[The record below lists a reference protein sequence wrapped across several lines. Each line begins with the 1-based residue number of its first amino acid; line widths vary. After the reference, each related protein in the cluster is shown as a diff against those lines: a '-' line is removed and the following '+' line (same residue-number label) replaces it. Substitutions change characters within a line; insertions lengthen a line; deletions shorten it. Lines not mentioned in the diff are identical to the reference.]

1 MLAKLRNGGE
11 ACTAANRFYV
21 EASVADRFAEKLA
34 AKMGAMTMGRGDDD
48 GVQLGPL
55 VTEATVEKVDRL
67 AKDAISGGARAL
79 VGGQR
84 PGGNGFFYPATVL
97 VDVPEDA
104 DCLTEEIF
112 GPVAPIVTFT
122 TEAEA
127 VRQANDTPFGLV
139 AYLYTGDLGRGLRVS
154 ERLECGMVGINR
166 GVISDPAH
174 LSVG

>member
-127 VRQANDTPFGLV
+127 VRRATTLPSAWSPTSTPVTSVADCGSANGWN
-139 AYLYTGDLGRGLRVS
+139 AAWS
-154 ERLECGMVGINR
+154 ASI
-166 GVISDPAH
+166 AA
-174 LSVG
+174 